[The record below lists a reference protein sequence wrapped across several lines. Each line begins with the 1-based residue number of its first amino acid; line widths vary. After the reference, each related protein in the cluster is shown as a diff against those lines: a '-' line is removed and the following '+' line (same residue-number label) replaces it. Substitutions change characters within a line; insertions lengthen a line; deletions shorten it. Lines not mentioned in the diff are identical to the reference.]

1 MDELGVLVA
10 ELRRQKG
17 FRYEPGLKAQVGAYI
32 RAARRSGKTWRA
44 IHEELGLPKE
54 TVRRWADQGVESGKL
69 QPVRATSIPSPRVT
83 LVSPKGWRLEDVDA
97 ALASELFRTLAR

>member
-1 MDELGVLVA
+1 MEESSVLVA

-17 FRYEPGLKAQVGAYI
+17 FRYAPELKARVGAFI
-32 RAARRSGKTWRA
+32 RASRESGKTWRA

-54 TVRRWADQGVESGKL
+54 TVRRWANLPSKSRKL
-69 QPVRATSIPSPRVT
+69 QPVRAASPSSRAT

-97 ALASELFRTLAR
+97 VVASELFRSLAR